1 MLVNDINYKS
11 SIIKCLENLYYSMNC
26 EKCKKILII
35 FLIIMIKMKRIY
47 IVKYVKKI

>member
-11 SIIKCLENLYYSMNC
+11 SIIKYLENLYYSMNC